1 MLDSSP
7 IFTQSLIEKPLIT
20 ALALAPLPSLRLRL
34 QCTQPRQTAIASLP
48 LKQLW

>member
-20 ALALAPLPSLRLRL
+20 ALALAFTAYSARNRD
-34 QCTQPRQTAIASLP
+34 RQ
-48 LKQLW
+48 Q